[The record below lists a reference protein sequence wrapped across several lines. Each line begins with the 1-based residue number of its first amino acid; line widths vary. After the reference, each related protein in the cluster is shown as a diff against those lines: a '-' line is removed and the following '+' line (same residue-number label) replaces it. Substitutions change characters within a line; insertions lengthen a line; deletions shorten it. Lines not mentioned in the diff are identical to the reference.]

1 MTFIKLTGYY
11 PRHHPIY
18 VRVDALAAIVQNV
31 TNEKSTGS
39 TVHVGAATFHVAEEP
54 QKILAMVED
63 VLPLA
68 LIIS

>member
-18 VRVDALAAIVQNV
+18 VRVDALGAIAQNV
-31 TNEKSTGS
+31 INEKSTGS

-54 QKILAMVED
+54 QKILALVGD
-63 VLPLA
+63 VLPV
-68 LIIS
+68 S